1 MANSPLKTIAGT
13 TLGATMIATK
23 AAKYGVH
30 LSLGVS
36 KVFLN
41 GASALAD
48 KMAESSFKL
57 GIGDWMMKETENV
70 INKGFDALLKVQKSL
85 RGKAK

>member
-1 MANSPLKTIAGT
+1 MAKSPLKIIAGT
-13 TLGATMIATK
+13 TLGAAMIATK

-30 LSLGVS
+30 LSLGIS

-48 KMAESSFKL
+48 KMTGSSFKL
-57 GIGDWMMKETENV
+57 GIGDWMMKETENI
-70 INKGFDALLKVQKSL
+70 INKGFDALLKVQKNL
-85 RGKAK
+85 KGKTK